1 MLETE
6 KFAFL
11 DTNIFLHFQ
20 FFTEIPWNKVLQVKS
35 ITLVIPPIIPKELDK
50 HKYNHASERLKER
63 ANKVTKKL
71 AELLRAKTEV
81 RPKVEV
87 LFERI
92 EPQNEFDKYHLSKES
107 QDDYLI
113 ASILRF
119 QEETGNSAILVTND
133 LSLMIKAQLL
143 NIDVFELPEQ
153 YKNKAEENLDKKK
166 IKKLETEIRELKNL
180 SPKLKLSVSKCE
192 KSSVKKITK
201 GEKMKEIDRIK
212 IEFPKYEVPELPKD
226 FAKEQRKL
234 FLKASGV
241 DISRF
246 LFPDEDK
253 IELHLINGKVIS
265 VYPNEIKFYNSDLEK
280 FYTEYGEYLNKK
292 STVIELRLRTIMFQV
307 SLTNSGT
314 LPAKDVKVSLTFPEK
329 FQVTTNV
336 ENFSYPE
343 EIKPPQLLNI
353 SNKNKSSNYFNNYL
367 FNPPIPNFK
376 LKNKLDEIKIENI
389 ENRVSAE
396 FQFIKINHGYSIESP
411 KILYITFPK
420 NHIIKPFQIQYK
432 ITAEN
437 IPQAIEGKLNVKI
450 DK

>member
-1 MLETE
+1 MLEIE
-6 KFAFL
+6 KFAFP

-20 FFTEIPWNKVLQVKS
+20 FFTEIPWNKVLQAKS
-35 ITLVIPPIIPKELDK
+35 TTLVIPPIIPKELDK
-50 HKYNHASERLKER
+50 HKYNHASERLRER

-81 RPKVEV
+81 RPKVKV

-107 QDDYLI
+107 QDDYFI

-133 LSLMIKAQLL
+133 LSLTIKAELL
-143 NIDVFELPEQ
+143 NINFFELPEQ
-153 YKNKAEENLDKKK
+153 YKNKTEENPEKKK
-166 IKKLETEIRELKNL
+166 IRKLETEIRELKNL
-180 SPKLKLSVSKCE
+180 SPKLELSVSKCE
-192 KSSVKKITK
+192 KSSVEEITNDK
-201 GEKMKEIDRIK
+201 KMKEIDRIK
-212 IEFPKYEVPELPKD
+212 IEFPKYDAPKLPEESTKINSNLSLKVSGMD
-226 FAKEQRKL
+226 IYRL
-234 FLKASGV
+234 FSN
-241 DISRF
+241 
-246 LFPDEDK
+246 ENK
-253 IELHLINGKVIS
+253 IDLLLNTGKVVS
-265 VYPNEIKFYNSDLEK
+265 VYPSDIRFYNSEIEK
-280 FYTEYGEYLNKK
+280 FYKEYEEYLNKE
-292 STVIELRLRTIMFQV
+292 SDIIDLRLRTIMFQV
-307 SLTNSGT
+307 YLTNSGT
-314 LPAKDVKVSLTFPEK
+314 LPAWDVRVSLTFPEK
-329 FQVTTNV
+329 FRATTNV

-367 FNPPIPNFK
+367 FHQPIPDFK
-376 LKNKLDEIKIENI
+376 LKNKLDEVEIESIENK
-389 ENRVSAE
+389 VSAK

-420 NHIIKPFQIQYK
+420 NHIIKPFQLHYK